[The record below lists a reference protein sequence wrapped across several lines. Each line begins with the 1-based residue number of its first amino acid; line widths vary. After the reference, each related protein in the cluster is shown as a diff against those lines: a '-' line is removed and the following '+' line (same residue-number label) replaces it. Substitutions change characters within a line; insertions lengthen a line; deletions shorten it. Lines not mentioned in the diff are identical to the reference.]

1 VSQFTK
7 AQELNEQFWL
17 YVVERA
23 EQDNSDIYA
32 IQNPA
37 HLVNQY
43 FYDRGWKAL
52 ARQNYE
58 PQKTP
63 ESADEI

>member
-1 VSQFTK
+1 MITLD
-7 AQELNEQFWL
+7 QELNEQFWL

-23 EQDNSDIYA
+23 EQDDSHIQA

-52 ARQNYE
+52 AGQNHE
-58 PQKTP
+58 PHKTP